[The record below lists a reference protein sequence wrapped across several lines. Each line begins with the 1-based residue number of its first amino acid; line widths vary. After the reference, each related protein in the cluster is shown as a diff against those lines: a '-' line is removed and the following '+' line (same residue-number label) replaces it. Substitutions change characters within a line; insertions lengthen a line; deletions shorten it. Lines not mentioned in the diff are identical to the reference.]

1 MKSWETILLLIN
13 NKINCIK
20 GVLSAINV
28 SKAFV
33 ILLIENIID
42 SSDNICSVLI
52 KEISLDN
59 NGIIGFVIIL
69 KK

>member
-1 MKSWETILLLIN
+1 MKSWVTILLLIN

-52 KEISLDN
+52 MEISWDN